1 MLQDVVVGFEW
12 RRSGMYAESTKM
24 PHGIHERQECDM
36 PAFQNDPV
44 SSTTDSTSAAVKA
57 ENTKAAREC
66 SAPATRAAPA

>member
-1 MLQDVVVGFEW
+1 
-12 RRSGMYAESTKM
+12 
-24 PHGIHERQECDM
+24 M